1 MKVANHIR
9 AFEQLL
15 GNYDGKMPLSRF
27 LVNYFKQ
34 NKQMGSSDR
43 KWASRYIYCFFRLG
57 NALKQE
63 EKITRLAVADFMCH
77 CSPSL
82 VLSACLPELEPY
94 VTLSVDEK
102 LDKIKS
108 LFSSFKLDDIFPFTN
123 ELSKGIDKNAFLKSF
138 FAQPDLFISVNN
150 TDIQTVI
157 NQLNEAKIIYKKID
171 DTTLALPNGT
181 KLEQVINQAKL
192 YQVQDWSSQKTGNFF
207 KPNKHDYW
215 WDCCA
220 ASGGKSI
227 LLHQLVSDIEL
238 LVSDVRE
245 TSLHNL
251 QKRFQSAGIKKYQKK
266 VLDLTQ
272 NNESILHHYKFDGI
286 LADLPCSGSGT
297 WGRTPEML
305 HYFKSC
311 KISNYAKLQKTITA
325 NAIKYL
331 KPGKPLIYITC
342 SVFKAENEDA
352 VTFLIENFDLEL
364 EAMQLI
370 NGYLDKADSMFA
382 ARLIKKN

>member
-9 AFEQLL
+9 TFEQLL
-15 GNYDGKMPLSRF
+15 DNYDGKMPLSRF

-82 VLSACLPELEPY
+82 VLSACLPKLEPY

-138 FAQPDLFISVNN
+138 FVQPDLFIRVNN

-157 NQLNEAKIIYKKID
+157 NQLNEAKIIYQKID

-192 YQVQDWSSQKTGNFF
+192 YQVQDWSSQKTGSFF
-207 KPNKHDYW
+207 KPNKRDYW

-238 LVSDVRE
+238 LASDVRE

-251 QKRFQSAGIKKYQKK
+251 QKRFQLAGIKKYQKK

-272 NNESILHHYKFDGI
+272 NNQSILHRYKFDGI
-286 LADLPCSGSGT
+286 LADAPCSGSGA

-305 HYFKSC
+305 HYFESH

-342 SVFKAENEDA
+342 SVFKAENEDI

-364 EAMQLI
+364 EVMQLI

-382 ARLIKKN
+382 ARLIKKK